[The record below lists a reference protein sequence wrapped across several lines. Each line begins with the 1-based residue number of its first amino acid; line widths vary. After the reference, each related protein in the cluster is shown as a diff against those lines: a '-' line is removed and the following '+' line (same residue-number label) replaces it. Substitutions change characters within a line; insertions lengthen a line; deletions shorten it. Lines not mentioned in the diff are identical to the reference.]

1 VSSLAGFR
9 LTTARAAVIALAIVA
24 AAVYSGWVL
33 EWFLPNGVD
42 PLRSYASELAART
55 EPHGDL
61 FARLDTV
68 SGTLLAVLG
77 VALAVLARRAGGVR
91 DFAAPAG
98 LVLWGGATVADSIF
112 RMPTVTTVGPGASAA
127 LTEAEKSAVL
137 VHSLCSSTA
146 AVGMALVG
154 AGLWLIARGRAGRM
168 LAGVFL
174 ALLAMVAVTSGLHE
188 VGGPNLWLGL
198 WQRLSLAVAAVV
210 VVAVSVAVTP
220 AGSTARRE
228 AS

>member
-1 VSSLAGFR
+1 MF
-9 LTTARAAVIALAIVA
+9 AVAVA
-24 AAVYSGWVL
+24 AAVAYSSWVL
-33 EWFLPNGVD
+33 EWFLPGGVD
-42 PLRSYASELAART
+42 PLRSYASELAAVA
-55 EPHGDL
+55 EPHGTL
-61 FARLDTV
+61 FARADTA
-68 SGTLLAVLG
+68 SGTLL
-77 VALAVLARRAGGVR
+77 VALGALLWLWSRRGR
-91 DFAAPAG
+91 LIPAG
-98 LVLWGGATVADSIF
+98 LVLWGGATVADSFF
-112 RMPTVTTVGPGASAA
+112 RMPMVTTVGPGASAA

-154 AGLWLIARGRAGRM
+154 AGLWLLARGRAGRM

-210 VVAVSVAVTP
+210 IVTVAVAVTS

>member
-1 VSSLAGFR
+1 MF
-9 LTTARAAVIALAIVA
+9 AVAVA
-24 AAVYSGWVL
+24 AAVAYSSWVL
-33 EWFLPNGVD
+33 EWFLPGGVD
-42 PLRSYASELAART
+42 PLRSYASELAAVA
-55 EPHGDL
+55 EPHGTL
-61 FARLDTV
+61 FARADTA
-68 SGTLLAVLG
+68 SGTLL
-77 VALAVLARRAGGVR
+77 VALGALLWLWSRRGR
-91 DFAAPAG
+91 LIPAG
-98 LVLWGGATVADSIF
+98 LVLWGGATVADSFF
-112 RMPTVTTVGPGASAA
+112 RMPMVTTVGPGASAA

-154 AGLWLIARGRAGRM
+154 AGLWLLARDRAGRM

-198 WQRLSLAVAAVV
+198 WQRLSLAVAAAVIVPV
-210 VVAVSVAVTP
+210 VVAVTS
-220 AGSTARRE
+220 AGSPPRRE

>member
-1 VSSLAGFR
+1 MF
-9 LTTARAAVIALAIVA
+9 AVAVA
-24 AAVYSGWVL
+24 AAVAYSSWVL
-33 EWFLPNGVD
+33 EWFLPGGVD
-42 PLRSYASELAART
+42 PLRSYASELAA
-55 EPHGDL
+55 
-61 FARLDTV
+61 V
-68 SGTLLAVLG
+68 
-77 VALAVLARRAGGVR
+77 
-91 DFAAPAG
+91 
-98 LVLWGGATVADSIF
+98 
-112 RMPTVTTVGPGASAA
+112 
-127 LTEAEKSAVL
+127 TEAEKSAVL

-154 AGLWLIARGRAGRM
+154 AGLWLLARDRAGRM

-198 WQRLSLAVAAVV
+198 WQRLSLSVAAVV
-210 VVAVSVAVTP
+210 IVTVAVAVTS

>member
-1 VSSLAGFR
+1 MF
-9 LTTARAAVIALAIVA
+9 AVAVA
-24 AAVYSGWVL
+24 AAVAYSSWVL
-33 EWFLPNGVD
+33 EWFLPGGVD
-42 PLRSYASELAART
+42 PLRSYASELAAVA
-55 EPHGDL
+55 EPHGTL
-61 FARLDTV
+61 FARADTA
-68 SGTLLAVLG
+68 SGTLL
-77 VALAVLARRAGGVR
+77 VALGALLWLWSRRGR
-91 DFAAPAG
+91 LIPAG
-98 LVLWGGATVADSIF
+98 LVLWGGATVADSFF
-112 RMPTVTTVGPGASAA
+112 RMPMVTTVGPGASAA

-198 WQRLSLAVAAVV
+198 WQRLSLSVAAVV
-210 VVAVSVAVTP
+210 IVTVAVAVTS

>member
-1 VSSLAGFR
+1 MF
-9 LTTARAAVIALAIVA
+9 AVAVA
-24 AAVYSGWVL
+24 AAVAYSSWVL
-33 EWFLPNGVD
+33 EWFLPGGVD
-42 PLRSYASELAART
+42 PLRSYASELAA
-55 EPHGDL
+55 
-61 FARLDTV
+61 
-68 SGTLLAVLG
+68 
-77 VALAVLARRAGGVR
+77 VA
-91 DFAAPAG
+91 
-98 LVLWGGATVADSIF
+98 
-112 RMPTVTTVGPGASAA
+112 
-127 LTEAEKSAVL
+127 EAEKSAVL

-154 AGLWLIARGRAGRM
+154 AGLWLLARDRAGRM

-198 WQRLSLAVAAVV
+198 WQRLSLSVAAVV
-210 VVAVSVAVTP
+210 IVTVSVAVTS

>member
-1 VSSLAGFR
+1 MF
-9 LTTARAAVIALAIVA
+9 AVAVA
-24 AAVYSGWVL
+24 AAVAYSSWVL
-33 EWFLPNGVD
+33 EWLLPGGVD
-42 PLRSYASELAART
+42 PLRSYASELAA
-55 EPHGDL
+55 
-61 FARLDTV
+61 V
-68 SGTLLAVLG
+68 
-77 VALAVLARRAGGVR
+77 
-91 DFAAPAG
+91 
-98 LVLWGGATVADSIF
+98 
-112 RMPTVTTVGPGASAA
+112 
-127 LTEAEKSAVL
+127 TEAEKSAVL

-154 AGLWLIARGRAGRM
+154 AGLWLLARDRAGRM

-198 WQRLSLAVAAVV
+198 WQRLSLSVAAVV
-210 VVAVSVAVTP
+210 IVAVSVAVTS

>member
-1 VSSLAGFR
+1 M
-9 LTTARAAVIALAIVA
+9 IALAIVA

-154 AGLWLIARGRAGRM
+154 AGLWWAGRM

>member
-1 VSSLAGFR
+1 MSSLAGFR

-42 PLRSYASELAART
+42 PLRSYASELA
-55 EPHGDL
+55 
-61 FARLDTV
+61 ARLDTV

-198 WQRLSLAVAAVV
+198 WQRLSLSVAAVV
-210 VVAVSVAVTP
+210 IVTVAVAVTS

>member
-1 VSSLAGFR
+1 MF
-9 LTTARAAVIALAIVA
+9 AVAVA
-24 AAVYSGWVL
+24 AAVAYSSWVL
-33 EWFLPNGVD
+33 EWFLPGGVD
-42 PLRSYASELAART
+42 PLRSYASELAA
-55 EPHGDL
+55 
-61 FARLDTV
+61 
-68 SGTLLAVLG
+68 
-77 VALAVLARRAGGVR
+77 VA
-91 DFAAPAG
+91 
-98 LVLWGGATVADSIF
+98 
-112 RMPTVTTVGPGASAA
+112 
-127 LTEAEKSAVL
+127 EAEKSAVL

-154 AGLWLIARGRAGRM
+154 AGPWLLARDRAGRM

-198 WQRLSLAVAAVV
+198 WQRLSLSVAAVV
-210 VVAVSVAVTP
+210 IVAVSVAVTS

>member
-1 VSSLAGFR
+1 MF
-9 LTTARAAVIALAIVA
+9 AVAVA
-24 AAVYSGWVL
+24 AAVAYSSWVL
-33 EWFLPNGVD
+33 EWFLPGGVD
-42 PLRSYASELAART
+42 PLRSYASELAAVA
-55 EPHGDL
+55 EPHGTL
-61 FARLDTV
+61 FARADTA
-68 SGTLLAVLG
+68 SGTLL
-77 VALAVLARRAGGVR
+77 VALGALLWLWSRRGR
-91 DFAAPAG
+91 LIPAG
-98 LVLWGGATVADSIF
+98 LVLWGGATVADSFF
-112 RMPTVTTVGPGASAA
+112 RMPMVTTVGPGASAA

-137 VHSLCSSTA
+137 AHSLCSSTA

-154 AGLWLIARGRAGRM
+154 AGLWLLARDRAGRM

-198 WQRLSLAVAAVV
+198 WQRLSLAVAAAVIVTV
-210 VVAVSVAVTP
+210 VVAVTS

>member
-1 VSSLAGFR
+1 MLAV
-9 LTTARAAVIALAIVA
+9 AVA
-24 AAVYSGWVL
+24 AAVAYSSWVL
-33 EWFLPNGVD
+33 EWFLPGGVD
-42 PLRSYASELAART
+42 PLRSYASELAAVA
-55 EPHGDL
+55 EPHGTL
-61 FARLDTV
+61 FARADTV
-68 SGTLLAVLG
+68 SGTLLVVLG
-77 VALAVLARRAGGVR
+77 ALLWLWSRRGR
-91 DFAAPAG
+91 LIPAG
-98 LVLWGGATVADSIF
+98 LVLWGGATVADSFF
-112 RMPTVTTVGPGASAA
+112 RMPMVTTVGPGASAA

-154 AGLWLIARGRAGRM
+154 AGLWLLARDRAGRM

-174 ALLAMVAVTSGLHE
+174 ALLAMAAVTSGLHE

-198 WQRLSLAVAAVV
+198 WQRLSLAVAAAVIV
-210 VVAVSVAVTP
+210 TVAVAVTS

>member
-1 VSSLAGFR
+1 M
-9 LTTARAAVIALAIVA
+9 TTARVAVFAVAVA
-24 AAVYSGWVL
+24 AAVVYSSWVL
-33 EWFLPNGVD
+33 EWFLPGGVD
-42 PLRSYASELAART
+42 PLRSYASELAAVA
-55 EPHGDL
+55 EPHGTL
-61 FARLDTV
+61 FARADTA
-68 SGTLLAVLG
+68 SGTLL
-77 VALAVLARRAGGVR
+77 VALGALLWLRSRRGR
-91 DFAAPAG
+91 LIPAG
-98 LVLWGGATVADSIF
+98 LVLWGGATVADSFF
-112 RMPTVTTVGPGASAA
+112 RMPMVTTVGSGASAA

-137 VHSLCSSTA
+137 AHSLCSSTA

-168 LAGVFL
+168 LAGVVL

-198 WQRLSLAVAAVV
+198 WQRLSLAVAAVAIV
-210 VVAVSVAVTP
+210 TVAVAVTS

>member
-1 VSSLAGFR
+1 MF
-9 LTTARAAVIALAIVA
+9 AVAVA
-24 AAVYSGWVL
+24 AAVVYSSWVL
-33 EWFLPNGVD
+33 EWFLPGGVD
-42 PLRSYASELAART
+42 PLRSYASELAAVA
-55 EPHGDL
+55 EPHGTL
-61 FARLDTV
+61 FARADTA
-68 SGTLLAVLG
+68 SGTLL
-77 VALAVLARRAGGVR
+77 VALGALLWLWSRRGR
-91 DFAAPAG
+91 LIPAG
-98 LVLWGGATVADSIF
+98 LVLWGGATVADSFF
-112 RMPTVTTVGPGASAA
+112 RMPMVTTVGPGASAA

-154 AGLWLIARGRAGRM
+154 AGLWLLARDRAGRM

-198 WQRLSLAVAAVV
+198 WQRLSLSVAAVV
-210 VVAVSVAVTP
+210 IVAVSVAVTS

>member
-1 VSSLAGFR
+1 MF
-9 LTTARAAVIALAIVA
+9 AVAVA
-24 AAVYSGWVL
+24 AAVAYSSWVL
-33 EWFLPNGVD
+33 EWFLPGGVD
-42 PLRSYASELAART
+42 PLRSYASEL
-55 EPHGDL
+55 
-61 FARLDTV
+61 
-68 SGTLLAVLG
+68 
-77 VALAVLARRAGGVR
+77 
-91 DFAAPAG
+91 
-98 LVLWGGATVADSIF
+98 
-112 RMPTVTTVGPGASAA
+112 AA

-154 AGLWLIARGRAGRM
+154 AGLWLIARGGAGRM

-198 WQRLSLAVAAVV
+198 WQRLSLSVAAVV
-210 VVAVSVAVTP
+210 IVTVAVAVTS

>member
-1 VSSLAGFR
+1 MF
-9 LTTARAAVIALAIVA
+9 AVAVA
-24 AAVYSGWVL
+24 AAVAYSSWVL
-33 EWFLPNGVD
+33 EWFLPGGVD
-42 PLRSYASELAART
+42 PLRSYASELAA
-55 EPHGDL
+55 
-61 FARLDTV
+61 V
-68 SGTLLAVLG
+68 
-77 VALAVLARRAGGVR
+77 
-91 DFAAPAG
+91 
-98 LVLWGGATVADSIF
+98 
-112 RMPTVTTVGPGASAA
+112 
-127 LTEAEKSAVL
+127 TEAEKSAVL

-154 AGLWLIARGRAGRM
+154 AGLWLLARDRAGRM

-198 WQRLSLAVAAVV
+198 WQRLSLSVAAVV
-210 VVAVSVAVTP
+210 IVAVSVAVTS

>member
-1 VSSLAGFR
+1 M
-9 LTTARAAVIALAIVA
+9 
-24 AAVYSGWVL
+24 L
-33 EWFLPNGVD
+33 EWFLPGGVD
-42 PLRSYASELAART
+42 PLRSYASELAAVA
-55 EPHGDL
+55 EPHGTL
-61 FARLDTV
+61 FARADTA
-68 SGTLLAVLG
+68 SGTLR
-77 VALAVLARRAGGVR
+77 VALGALLWLWSRRGR
-91 DFAAPAG
+91 LIPAG
-98 LVLWGGATVADSIF
+98 LVLWGGATVADSFF
-112 RMPTVTTVGPGASAA
+112 RMPMVTTVGPGASAA

-154 AGLWLIARGRAGRM
+154 AGLWLLARDRAGRM

-198 WQRLSLAVAAVV
+198 WQRLSLSVAAVV
-210 VVAVSVAVTP
+210 IVTVAVAVTS

>member
-1 VSSLAGFR
+1 MF
-9 LTTARAAVIALAIVA
+9 AVAVA
-24 AAVYSGWVL
+24 AAVAYSSWVL
-33 EWFLPNGVD
+33 EWFLPGGVD
-42 PLRSYASELAART
+42 PLRSYASELAAVA
-55 EPHGDL
+55 EPHGTL
-61 FARLDTV
+61 FARADTA
-68 SGTLLAVLG
+68 SGTLL
-77 VALAVLARRAGGVR
+77 VALGALLWLWSRRGR
-91 DFAAPAG
+91 LIPAG
-98 LVLWGGATVADSIF
+98 LVLWGGATVADSFF
-112 RMPTVTTVGPGASAA
+112 RMPMVTTVGPGASAA

-154 AGLWLIARGRAGRM
+154 AGLWLLARDRAGRM

>member
-1 VSSLAGFR
+1 MF
-9 LTTARAAVIALAIVA
+9 AVAVA
-24 AAVYSGWVL
+24 AAVAYSSWVL
-33 EWFLPNGVD
+33 EWFLPGGVD
-42 PLRSYASELAART
+42 PLRSYASELAAVA
-55 EPHGDL
+55 EPHGTL
-61 FARLDTV
+61 FARADTA
-68 SGTLLAVLG
+68 SGTLL
-77 VALAVLARRAGGVR
+77 VALGGALLWLWSRRGR
-91 DFAAPAG
+91 LIPAG
-98 LVLWGGATVADSIF
+98 LVLWGGATVADSFF
-112 RMPTVTTVGPGASAA
+112 RMPMVTTVGPGASAA

-210 VVAVSVAVTP
+210 IVTVAVAVTS

>member
-1 VSSLAGFR
+1 
-9 LTTARAAVIALAIVA
+9 
-24 AAVYSGWVL
+24 
-33 EWFLPNGVD
+33 
-42 PLRSYASELAART
+42 
-55 EPHGDL
+55 
-61 FARLDTV
+61 
-68 SGTLLAVLG
+68 
-77 VALAVLARRAGGVR
+77 
-91 DFAAPAG
+91 
-98 LVLWGGATVADSIF
+98 
-112 RMPTVTTVGPGASAA
+112 M
-127 LTEAEKSAVL
+127 L

-154 AGLWLIARGRAGRM
+154 AGLWLLARDRAGRM

-210 VVAVSVAVTP
+210 TVAVSVAVTP

>member
-1 VSSLAGFR
+1 M
-9 LTTARAAVIALAIVA
+9 
-24 AAVYSGWVL
+24 
-33 EWFLPNGVD
+33 D
-42 PLRSYASELAART
+42 PLRSYASELAAVA
-55 EPHGDL
+55 EPHGTL
-61 FARLDTV
+61 FARADTA
-68 SGTLLAVLG
+68 SGTLL
-77 VALAVLARRAGGVR
+77 VALGALLWLWSRRGR
-91 DFAAPAG
+91 LIPAG
-98 LVLWGGATVADSIF
+98 LVLWGGATVADSFF
-112 RMPTVTTVGPGASAA
+112 RMPMVTTVGPGASAA

-154 AGLWLIARGRAGRM
+154 AGLWLLARDRAGRM

-198 WQRLSLAVAAVV
+198 WQRLSLSVAAVV
-210 VVAVSVAVTP
+210 IVTVAVAVTS

>member
-1 VSSLAGFR
+1 MF
-9 LTTARAAVIALAIVA
+9 AVAVA
-24 AAVYSGWVL
+24 AAVAYSSWVL
-33 EWFLPNGVD
+33 EWFLPGGVD
-42 PLRSYASELAART
+42 PLRSYASELAAVA
-55 EPHGDL
+55 EPHGTL
-61 FARLDTV
+61 FARADTA
-68 SGTLLAVLG
+68 SGTLL
-77 VALAVLARRAGGVR
+77 VALGALLWLWSRRGR
-91 DFAAPAG
+91 LIPAG
-98 LVLWGGATVADSIF
+98 LVLWGGATVADSFF
-112 RMPTVTTVGPGASAA
+112 RMPMVTTVGPGASAA

-154 AGLWLIARGRAGRM
+154 AGLWLLARGRAGRM

>member
-1 VSSLAGFR
+1 MF
-9 LTTARAAVIALAIVA
+9 AVAVA
-24 AAVYSGWVL
+24 AAVAYSSWVL
-33 EWFLPNGVD
+33 EWFLPGGVD
-42 PLRSYASELAART
+42 PLRSYASELAAVA
-55 EPHGDL
+55 EPHGTL
-61 FARLDTV
+61 FARADTA
-68 SGTLLAVLG
+68 SGTLL
-77 VALAVLARRAGGVR
+77 VALGALLWLWSRRGR
-91 DFAAPAG
+91 LIPAG
-98 LVLWGGATVADSIF
+98 LVLWGGATVADSFF
-112 RMPTVTTVGPGASAA
+112 RMPMVTTVGPGASAA

-154 AGLWLIARGRAGRM
+154 AGLWLIVRGRAGRM

-198 WQRLSLAVAAVV
+198 WQRLSLSVAAVV
-210 VVAVSVAVTP
+210 IVTVAVAVTS

>member
-1 VSSLAGFR
+1 M
-9 LTTARAAVIALAIVA
+9 
-24 AAVYSGWVL
+24 VYSGWVL

-68 SGTLLAVLG
+68 SGTLLAVIGL
-77 VALAVLARRAGGVR
+77 VIAAVWRRLLV
-91 DFAAPAG
+91 PAG

-127 LTEAEKSAVL
+127 LSEADKSAVL
-137 VHSLCSSTA
+137 AHSICSSTA
-146 AVGMALVG
+146 AAGMALVG
-154 AGLWLIARGRAGRM
+154 VGLWVLGRRV
-168 LAGVFL
+168 LAAVFL
-174 ALLAMVAVTSGLHE
+174 VLLAAVAVTSGLHE
-188 VGGPNLWLGL
+188 IGGPNLWLGL
-198 WQRLSLAVAAVV
+198 WQRLSLAVAAVAV
-210 VVAVSVAVTP
+210 VVAAGAVTV
-220 AGSTARRE
+220 RRE

>member
-1 VSSLAGFR
+1 MF
-9 LTTARAAVIALAIVA
+9 AVAVA
-24 AAVYSGWVL
+24 AAVVYSSWVL
-33 EWFLPNGVD
+33 EWFLPGGVD
-42 PLRSYASELAART
+42 PLRSYASELAAVA
-55 EPHGDL
+55 EPHGTL
-61 FARLDTV
+61 FARADTA
-68 SGTLLAVLG
+68 SGTLL
-77 VALAVLARRAGGVR
+77 VALGALLWLWSRRGR
-91 DFAAPAG
+91 LIPAG
-98 LVLWGGATVADSIF
+98 LVLWGGATVADSFF
-112 RMPTVTTVGPGASAA
+112 RMPMVTTVGPGASAA

-146 AVGMALVG
+146 AVGMAMVG
-154 AGLWLIARGRAGRM
+154 AGLWLLARDRAGRM

-198 WQRLSLAVAAVV
+198 WQRLSLSVAAVV
-210 VVAVSVAVTP
+210 IVTVAVAVTS

>member
-1 VSSLAGFR
+1 MF
-9 LTTARAAVIALAIVA
+9 AVAVA
-24 AAVYSGWVL
+24 AAVAYSSWVL
-33 EWFLPNGVD
+33 EWFLPGGVD
-42 PLRSYASELAART
+42 PLRSYASELAAVA
-55 EPHGDL
+55 EPHGTL
-61 FARLDTV
+61 FARADTA
-68 SGTLLAVLG
+68 SGTLL
-77 VALAVLARRAGGVR
+77 VALGALLWLWSRRGR
-91 DFAAPAG
+91 LIPAG
-98 LVLWGGATVADSIF
+98 LVLWGGATVADSFF
-112 RMPTVTTVGPGASAA
+112 RMPMVTTVGPGASAA

-154 AGLWLIARGRAGRM
+154 AGLWLLARDRAGRM

-198 WQRLSLAVAAVV
+198 WQRLSLSVAAVV
-210 VVAVSVAVTP
+210 IVTVAVAVTS

>member
-1 VSSLAGFR
+1 
-9 LTTARAAVIALAIVA
+9 
-24 AAVYSGWVL
+24 
-33 EWFLPNGVD
+33 
-42 PLRSYASELAART
+42 
-55 EPHGDL
+55 
-61 FARLDTV
+61 
-68 SGTLLAVLG
+68 
-77 VALAVLARRAGGVR
+77 
-91 DFAAPAG
+91 
-98 LVLWGGATVADSIF
+98 
-112 RMPTVTTVGPGASAA
+112 
-127 LTEAEKSAVL
+127 
-137 VHSLCSSTA
+137 
-146 AVGMALVG
+146 MALVG
-154 AGLWLIARGRAGRM
+154 AGLWLLARDRAGRM

>member
-1 VSSLAGFR
+1 MF
-9 LTTARAAVIALAIVA
+9 AVAVA
-24 AAVYSGWVL
+24 AAVAYSSWVL
-33 EWFLPNGVD
+33 EWFLPGGVD
-42 PLRSYASELAART
+42 PLRSYASELAAVA
-55 EPHGDL
+55 EPHGTL
-61 FARLDTV
+61 FARADTA
-68 SGTLLAVLG
+68 SGTLL
-77 VALAVLARRAGGVR
+77 VALGALLWLWSRRGR
-91 DFAAPAG
+91 LIPAG
-98 LVLWGGATVADSIF
+98 LVLWGGATVADSFF
-112 RMPTVTTVGPGASAA
+112 RMPMVTTVGPGASAA

-154 AGLWLIARGRAGRM
+154 AGLWLLARDRAGRL

-198 WQRLSLAVAAVV
+198 WQRLSLSVAAVV
-210 VVAVSVAVTP
+210 IVTVAVAVTS

>member
-1 VSSLAGFR
+1 M
-9 LTTARAAVIALAIVA
+9 TTSRAAVIALAIVA

-112 RMPTVTTVGPGASAA
+112 RMPTVTTVGPGASVA
-127 LTEAEKSAVL
+127 LTEAEKAAVTA
-137 VHSLCSSTA
+137 HSICSSTA

-154 AGLWLIARGRAGRM
+154 LGLWWAGRRV
-168 LAGVFL
+168 LAAVFL
-174 ALLAMVAVTSGLHE
+174 ALLAAVAVTSGLHE
-188 VGGPNLWLGL
+188 IGGPNLWLGL
-198 WQRLSLAVAAVV
+198 WQRLSLAVAAVAVVVVTV
-210 VVAVSVAVTP
+210 VVA
-220 AGSTARRE
+220 AGRATARR
-228 AS
+228 

>member
-1 VSSLAGFR
+1 MF
-9 LTTARAAVIALAIVA
+9 AVAVA
-24 AAVYSGWVL
+24 AAVAYSSWVL
-33 EWFLPNGVD
+33 EWFLPGGVD
-42 PLRSYASELAART
+42 PLRSYASELAAVA
-55 EPHGDL
+55 EPHGTL
-61 FARLDTV
+61 FARADTA
-68 SGTLLAVLG
+68 SGTLL
-77 VALAVLARRAGGVR
+77 VALGALLWLWSRRER
-91 DFAAPAG
+91 LIPAG
-98 LVLWGGATVADSIF
+98 LVLWGGATVADSFF
-112 RMPTVTTVGPGASAA
+112 RMPMVTTVGPGASAA

-210 VVAVSVAVTP
+210 IVTVAVAVTS

>member
-1 VSSLAGFR
+1 MF
-9 LTTARAAVIALAIVA
+9 AVAVA
-24 AAVYSGWVL
+24 AAVAYSSWAL
-33 EWFLPNGVD
+33 EWFLPGGVD
-42 PLRSYASELAART
+42 PLRSYASELAAVA
-55 EPHGDL
+55 EPHGTL
-61 FARLDTV
+61 FARADTA
-68 SGTLLAVLG
+68 SGTLL
-77 VALAVLARRAGGVR
+77 VALGALLWLWSRRGR
-91 DFAAPAG
+91 LIPAG
-98 LVLWGGATVADSIF
+98 LVLWGGATVADSFF
-112 RMPTVTTVGPGASAA
+112 RMPMVTTVGPGGGASAA

-198 WQRLSLAVAAVV
+198 WQRLSLSVAAVV
-210 VVAVSVAVTP
+210 IVTVAVAVTS

>member
-1 VSSLAGFR
+1 MF
-9 LTTARAAVIALAIVA
+9 AVAVA
-24 AAVYSGWVL
+24 AAVVYSSWVL
-33 EWFLPNGVD
+33 EWFLPGGVD
-42 PLRSYASELAART
+42 PLRSYASELAAVA
-55 EPHGDL
+55 EPHGTL
-61 FARLDTV
+61 FARADTA
-68 SGTLLAVLG
+68 SGTLL
-77 VALAVLARRAGGVR
+77 VALGALLWLWSRRGR
-91 DFAAPAG
+91 LIPAG
-98 LVLWGGATVADSIF
+98 LVLWGGATVADSFF
-112 RMPTVTTVGPGASAA
+112 RMPMVTTVGPGASAA

-154 AGLWLIARGRAGRM
+154 AGLWLLARDRAGRM

-198 WQRLSLAVAAVV
+198 WQRLSLSVAAVV
-210 VVAVSVAVTP
+210 IVTVAVAVTS

>member
-1 VSSLAGFR
+1 MF
-9 LTTARAAVIALAIVA
+9 AVAVA
-24 AAVYSGWVL
+24 AAVAYSSWVL
-33 EWFLPNGVD
+33 EWLLPGGVD
-42 PLRSYASELAART
+42 PLRSYASELAA
-55 EPHGDL
+55 
-61 FARLDTV
+61 V
-68 SGTLLAVLG
+68 
-77 VALAVLARRAGGVR
+77 
-91 DFAAPAG
+91 
-98 LVLWGGATVADSIF
+98 
-112 RMPTVTTVGPGASAA
+112 
-127 LTEAEKSAVL
+127 TEAEKSAVL

-198 WQRLSLAVAAVV
+198 WQRLSLSVAAVV
-210 VVAVSVAVTP
+210 IVAVSVAVTS

>member
-1 VSSLAGFR
+1 MAYTS
-9 LTTARAAVIALAIVA
+9 
-24 AAVYSGWVL
+24 WVL
-33 EWFLPNGVD
+33 EWFLPGGVD
-42 PLRSYASELAART
+42 PLRSYASELAAVA
-55 EPHGDL
+55 EPHGTL
-61 FARLDTV
+61 FARADTA
-68 SGTLLAVLG
+68 SGTLL
-77 VALAVLARRAGGVR
+77 VALGALLWLWSRRGR
-91 DFAAPAG
+91 LIPAG
-98 LVLWGGATVADSIF
+98 LVLWGGATVADSFF
-112 RMPTVTTVGPGASAA
+112 RMPMVTTVGPGASAA

-154 AGLWLIARGRAGRM
+154 AGLWLLARDRAGRM

-198 WQRLSLAVAAVV
+198 WQRLSLSVAAVV
-210 VVAVSVAVTP
+210 IVTVAVAVTS